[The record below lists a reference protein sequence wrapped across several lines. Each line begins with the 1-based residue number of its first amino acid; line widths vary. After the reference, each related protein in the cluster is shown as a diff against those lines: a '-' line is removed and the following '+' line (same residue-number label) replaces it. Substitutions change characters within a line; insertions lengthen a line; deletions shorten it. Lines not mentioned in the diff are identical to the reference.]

1 MLLHYLVKCTTHYYC
16 TVNNKFHVV
25 PNDQQTLLQF
35 IDILNPQLVD
45 ILLILLQI
53 VYATRLR
60 EGLFNVVIWT
70 LVVAAPETKKPDSLR
85 EHSVSERCPAE
96 RKKNFSGKYNEWH
109 THMWASMQVK
119 GGLIAQILWQYQ

>member
-1 MLLHYLVKCTTHYYC
+1 MEFWQCLCQILIDFQLLSLLDKGRNFQPEMYKNFHHTLHVLLHYLVKCTTHYYC

-60 EGLFNVVIWT
+60 EGLFNVVI
-70 LVVAAPETKKPDSLR
+70 
-85 EHSVSERCPAE
+85 
-96 RKKNFSGKYNEWH
+96 
-109 THMWASMQVK
+109 
-119 GGLIAQILWQYQ
+119 